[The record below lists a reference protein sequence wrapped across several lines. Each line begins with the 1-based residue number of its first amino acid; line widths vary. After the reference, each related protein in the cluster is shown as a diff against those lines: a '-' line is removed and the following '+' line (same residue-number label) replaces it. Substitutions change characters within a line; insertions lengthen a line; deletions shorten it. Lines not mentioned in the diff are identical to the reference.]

1 MYEDSWYTAFVPR
14 ASKPADKPKQHRR
27 RESLLKQSNDGQ
39 ADVERVGAIPEIAE
53 DAPEKANGPPM
64 ATVARRAKSYSDF
77 YNVVRAHLKKEKDE
91 KQDKDQKSL
100 GRKRSQDNI
109 TSELDFAEWY
119 GGMSDELL
127 EASHDEYR
135 LYQDQLHLTRSHLD
149 SIVTDTSDTLH
160 VLSSLSES
168 FKAVETQTT
177 AFRTQ
182 CEGLI
187 DDQKRITKLADDMEQ
202 NLRYYLYLEP
212 ITKRL
217 NAPGAG
223 NFVRGK
229 EFTEMLANL
238 DNCLEYMQAHPTH
251 RESATYRSRYRLL
264 LTRALTLIRV
274 HFTNALREIAADVSK
289 RIADRQLND
298 TTMSA
303 LLYAKFRVGAPEL
316 KKIGLEIHKR
326 AVLPAGAEAGAE
338 AEYQSLM
345 NELYQSYSATRG
357 RLILPIVTRKIGEIA
372 QAPSSAKDLV
382 SFARS
387 SISYIRGICFDE
399 YDLWGEWFDGDGG
412 LYDFLESMCEPLYDH
427 LRPRTIHET
436 QILKLCELCTL
447 IQMRYMEE
455 DEDEVS
461 PIEANKLDFPVLVHP
476 ALQDAQTRLVFL
488 SLAVLRDDI
497 ERYKPKPEDLD
508 YPSKTKKQATSGAR
522 STQVA
527 LSGKKGPKADATPAS
542 QMPKTPMVVEEDNAD
557 SGWNFNT
564 EAAFKDWYP
573 TLRKAIWLL
582 SKIYRLVHSSVFDD
596 LAHRIV
602 HSTTISLT
610 QATSLIAKS
619 ASPTDAALFLISH
632 LLLLKQQ
639 IVAFDIE
646 FVTPE
651 TDLHY
656 DFSSITNTFWELR
669 SRGGFFNPRALAS
682 LLIPK
687 VVENMLDAKAEVD
700 ARLRG
705 AINDFTGQ
713 FVGRMTAPVEKGKGP
728 TRLTPTE
735 AAARTTKVRQTIER
749 ETPFLRGKL
758 EEYIT
763 DSRTREML
771 VAAVM
776 ESVTQTY
783 EDWFDNSYTPSLT
796 SSTPSSNG
804 TRSGKG
810 KGREDGVWDPDV
822 FTEWCNGV
830 FKVGSMGMTLEQDE
844 DTRERDRD
852 MGMGL
857 GIGMDDDD
865 SGSDEDSSM
874 AGARR
879 GSTRSGAGNTGIRIR
894 M

>member
-14 ASKPADKPKQHRR
+14 AAKAGDRSKHRR
-27 RESLLKQSNDGQ
+27 RESLLKQPNRASPPSRRRLQRKAMGP
-39 ADVERVGAIPEIAE
+39 RRPPWPAE
-53 DAPEKANGPPM
+53 PSRTATSTAPRGR
-64 ATVARRAKSYSDF
+64 TSRRSRSGGCSGRRARRASGTSWTLPRGTAGSATSCWRP
-77 YNVVRAHLKKEKDE
+77 VMRSTSACRTGRESRAWWAN
-91 KQDKDQKSL
+91 
-100 GRKRSQDNI
+100 G
-109 TSELDFAEWY
+109 T
-119 GGMSDELL
+119 
-127 EASHDEYR
+127 YR
-135 LYQDQLHLTRSHLD
+135 LYQDQLHQTRSHLD
-149 SIVTDTSDTLH
+149 NIVSDTSSTLDI
-160 VLSSLSES
+160 LASLTDS
-168 FKAVETQTT
+168 FQSVEAQTN
-177 AFRTQ
+177 AFQTQ

-229 EFTEMLANL
+229 EFTEMLSNL
-238 DNCLEYMQAHPTH
+238 DSCLEYMQAHSTH
-251 RESATYRSRYRLL
+251 SESATYRSRYRLL

-274 HFTNALREIAADVSK
+274 HFTNALREIAADVAK

-316 KKIGLEIHKR
+316 KRIGLEIQKR

-357 RLILPIVTRKIGEIA
+357 RLILPIVTKKIGEIA
-372 QAPSSAKDLV
+372 QAPSTSKDLV

-387 SISYIRGICFDE
+387 GISYIRGICFDE
-399 YDLWGEWFDGDGG
+399 YDLWGEWFDGEGG
-412 LYDFLESMCEPLYDH
+412 LYDFLEAMCEPLVDH

-436 QILKLCELCTL
+436 EILKLCELCTL
-447 IQMRYMEE
+447 IQTRYMEE
-455 DEDEVS
+455 DEDES
-461 PIEANKLDFPVLVHP
+461 PTEANKLDFTRIVHP
-476 ALQDAQTRLVFL
+476 ALEDAQTRLVFL
-488 SLAVLRDDI
+488 SLAILRDDI

-508 YPSKTKKQATSGAR
+508 YPAKNRKHAQSGSKSNQP
-522 STQVA
+522 V
-527 LSGKKGPKADATPAS
+527 LSGRKNAKQDVPPTP
-542 QMPKTPMVVEEDNAD
+542 QLPKTPTVVEQEDD
-557 SGWNFNT
+557 SDAKWNFNT

-602 HSTTISLT
+602 HSTTISLST
-610 QATSLIAKS
+610 ASTLLSKS
-619 ASPTDAALFLISH
+619 ASPTDSALFLISH

-651 TDLHY
+651 TDLQY
-656 DFSSITNTFWELR
+656 DFTSITNTFWELR
-669 SRGGFFNPRALAS
+669 SRGGLFNPRNLAS

-700 ARLRG
+700 VRLRA
-705 AINDFTGQ
+705 AIQEFTAQ
-713 FVGRMTAPVEKGKGP
+713 FVGRMTSAIATKSKTPQKFAPG
-728 TRLTPTE
+728 E
-735 AAARTTKVRQTIER
+735 AAQKTNQVRQSIEH

-763 DSRTREML
+763 DARTREML
-771 VAAVM
+771 VAAIM
-776 ESVTQTY
+776 ESVVSAY
-783 EDWFDNSYTPSLT
+783 EGWFDTVYTPSLQT
-796 SSTPSSNG
+796 NG
-804 TRSGKG
+804 TPRSGKG
-810 KGREDGVWDPDV
+810 KGREDEVWDPDM
-822 FTEWCNGV
+822 FSEWATSV
-830 FKVGSMGMTLEQDE
+830 FKVGTL
-844 DTRERDRD
+844 
-852 MGMGL
+852 GL
-857 GIGMDDDD
+857 GILNDEPEDMGMDDDSDAD
-865 SGSDEDSSM
+865 SMGVGTE
-874 AGARR
+874 R
-879 GSTRSGAGNTGIRIR
+879 TGTTGTGLRIK